1 MIRIKIMQQKKR
13 STLSSKC
20 SVCAGPSAYHLHYGA
35 VSCYS
40 CRAFFRRG
48 IGKPYC
54 CVEGTGDCSIDW
66 TSRRSCQWCRF
77 DKCLRVGM
85 NPELVDAALRKKSYM
100 IKSFT
105 YEGTALI
112 DNLEPLEDI
121 GVISDVLKD
130 IAYENVSDQIHLSSS
145 DGDFG
150 NEKVD
155 PCQYINPSYN
165 HLSLV

>member
-1 MIRIKIMQQKKR
+1 MDLGKEDNVLKIVHKKKR
-13 STLSSKC
+13 PCSSQC
-20 SVCAGPSAYHLHYGA
+20 SVCSSPSSHLHYGA

-48 IGKPYC
+48 IRKSYC
-54 CVEGTGDCSIDW
+54 CVDGSGDCRIDW

-85 NPELVDAALRKKSYM
+85 NPKLVDAALKKKSYM
-100 IKSFT
+100 RKSFT
-105 YEGTALI
+105 LEEPVLI

-145 DGDFG
+145 VGVFG
-150 NEKVD
+150 NDEV
-155 PCQYINPSYN
+155 N
-165 HLSLV
+165 